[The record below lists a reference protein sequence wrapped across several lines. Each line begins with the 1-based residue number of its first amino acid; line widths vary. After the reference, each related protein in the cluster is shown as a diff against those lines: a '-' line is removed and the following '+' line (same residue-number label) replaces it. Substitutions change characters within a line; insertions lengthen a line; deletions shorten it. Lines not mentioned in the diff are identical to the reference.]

1 MNSKQEIEEVVQ
13 CNLCKTSVLT
23 MYCDA
28 CHIHLCTACVG
39 EHLSDDSKE
48 HKVVPFKKRRSFPL
62 CQRHSTKT
70 CELFCE
76 QCESPICVFCI
87 SANEHEQH
95 KKIDIMEWIKSKK
108 ADIEE
113 DLQEL
118 MESILPEYQEIVFQI
133 LHEKIFLKF
142 KSQQLKNHI
151 DRHGTDWHREIDNI
165 IKQLKSNIDE
175 MHSTNIA
182 ALDQYENDILRRVS
196 EIDQIMVDQ
205 KKKINSSDFCLVSK
219 YKSKNDEFGDLPLA
233 PNMSIPSFTPNQID
247 KYDIHKKFGDFG
259 FLSALPSSRQNDDD
273 DDIDLHIQLLTWANV
288 LN

>member
-76 QCESPICVFCI
+76 QCDSPICVFCI

-151 DRHGTDWHREIDNI
+151 DRHETDWHREIDNI
-165 IKQLKSNIDE
+165 IKQLKSNIHE
-175 MHSTNIA
+175 MHSTNIHVA

-205 KKKINSSDFCLVSK
+205 KKMINSSDFCLVSK

-233 PNMSIPSFTPNQID
+233 PNMSIPC
-247 KYDIHKKFGDFG
+247 FG

>member
-76 QCESPICVFCI
+76 QCDSPICVFCI

-95 KKIDIMEWIKSKK
+95 TKIDIMEWIKSKK

-182 ALDQYENDILRRVS
+182 ALDQYENDILRVVS

-205 KKKINSSDFCLVSK
+205 KKMINSSDFCLLSK